1 GRARSCRCSLRRA
14 ACAGQAS
21 SSRRTTCRRTRGSKA
36 PVSRSPSR
44 RSPRPSCRDWR
55 RSKASSC
62 RRCWTCRARIRPAN
76 RPSRCWSRCPSRA
89 NSSQPL
95 RRGARE
101 RGPEPAGPAARGPKP
116 PVAPGCWTSCRD
128 RDPRPGRVPR
138 RSTGRG
144 AKGSSGGCW
153 SWGVTAQA
161 PEGVDSGQQPAC
173 RGSAWRQGA
182 AGGVAVGGREDSV
195 HWRGQRAPAQGSSGS
210 TSTKEAGS
218 LRSWRK

>member
-1 GRARSCRCSLRRA
+1 M
-14 ACAGQAS
+14 
-21 SSRRTTCRRTRGSKA
+21 TKCRRSRGSKA

-55 RSKASSC
+55 RYRRSRESSC

-89 NSSQPL
+89 SRPSSSQPL

-101 RGPEPAGPAARGPKP
+101 RGPEPAGLAARGPKP

-138 RSTGRG
+138 RSEGRG

-161 PEGVDSGQQPAC
+161 PEGGWDPGCNPRAVPPIGAMAPRA
-173 RGSAWRQGA
+173 GSQS
-182 AGGVAVGGREDSV
+182 AGGRTASTGEDNGRWLKGRSAA
-195 HWRGQRAPAQGSSGS
+195 RARRRRDP
-210 TSTKEAGS
+210 
-218 LRSWRK
+218 